1 MSSTEVDFEA
11 FARANTH
18 QLYRTAWLLTA
29 DSHQADDLV
38 QETLGKLF
46 RVWGRVRRVEKPAAY
61 AQTVL
66 TRTFIS
72 QRRRRSWHEQPTDVV
87 PDRSVDGEDHELRL
101 LLVQALAGLPALDR
115 AVLVLRFFED
125 RSVEQVAADL
135 GKSAGA
141 IKNRTA
147 RALVRV
153 RAVLGD
159 DTFIAR

>member
-1 MSSTEVDFEA
+1 MNSTEGDFEA
-11 FARANTH
+11 FARAHTH

-29 DSHQADDLV
+29 DSYHADDLV

-46 RVWGRVRRVEKPAAY
+46 GVWGRVRRMEKPAAY

-72 QRRRRSWHEQPTDVV
+72 QRRRRSWHEQPTDAV
-87 PDRSVDGEDHELRL
+87 PELPVSAEDHELRL
-101 LLVQALAGLPALDR
+101 LLLQALDGLPPLDR

-125 RSVEQVAADL
+125 RSVEQVARDL

-159 DTFIAR
+159 EAVIAL